1 MSSHG
6 AREVLLEYVAING
19 SVRACAIDVATGT
32 EICIVGPA
40 TASEAE
46 LRRNALA
53 RLDYVLRQKS
63 EPRKGP
69 TDRRPGLLV

>member
-1 MSSHG
+1 MKPERSENG
-6 AREVLLEYVAING
+6 AGAERNG
-19 SVRACAIDVATGT
+19 AGTGQ
-32 EICIVGPA
+32 
-40 TASEAE
+40 SEAE

-69 TDRRPGLLV
+69 ADRRPGLLV